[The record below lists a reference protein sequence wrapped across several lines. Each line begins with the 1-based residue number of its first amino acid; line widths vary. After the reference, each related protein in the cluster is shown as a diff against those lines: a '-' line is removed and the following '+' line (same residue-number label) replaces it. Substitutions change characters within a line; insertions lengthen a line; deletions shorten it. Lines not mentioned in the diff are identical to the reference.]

1 MYSPP
6 VPVALLTRN
15 TPTASGIP
23 QQPRRTGADKVYEFV
38 DNPEKISRYVPNVQR
53 VVDIKRSAGRVGDS
67 FRVIYKV
74 MGVTFDERFTV
85 TEHQPPRKAGS
96 RFEGGMKGTFDWS
109 FEAQGQQTKTS
120 VDVRY
125 ELAGGVLGKAVDAL
139 VLERTNEKTI
149 EGMLQN
155 MRRILAPEGA
165 SRN

>member
-1 MYSPP
+1 
-6 VPVALLTRN
+6 
-15 TPTASGIP
+15 
-23 QQPRRTGADKVYEFV
+23 
-38 DNPEKISRYVPNVQR
+38 
-53 VVDIKRSAGRVGDS
+53 
-67 FRVIYKV
+67 

-149 EGMLQN
+149 EGMLRN

>member
-1 MYSPP
+1 MSEIHKSVTVDAP
-6 VPVALLTRN
+6 AEN
-15 TPTASGIP
+15 
-23 QQPRRTGADKVYEFV
+23 VYAFV
-38 DNPEKISRYVPNVQR
+38 ENPENLAQYVPNVER
-53 VVDIKRSAGRVGDS
+53 VVDIKQSEGRIGDS

-74 MGVTFDERFTV
+74 MGITFDEKFTV

-109 FEAQGQQTKTS
+109 FEPKGQQTKTS

-149 EGMLQN
+149 EEMLQN
-155 MRRILAPEGA
+155 LSRILARQGA
-165 SRN
+165 PQS